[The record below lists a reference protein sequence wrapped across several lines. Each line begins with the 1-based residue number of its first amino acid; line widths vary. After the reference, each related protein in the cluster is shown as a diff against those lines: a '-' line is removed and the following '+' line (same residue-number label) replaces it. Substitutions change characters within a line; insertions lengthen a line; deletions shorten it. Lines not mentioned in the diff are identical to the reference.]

1 MLKIIIGDGIKF
13 VSKVNA
19 PDPWA
24 LIPQNTD
31 DSTGSAASYEEH
43 YCGSQRLWV
52 DEFLLVCYKYAI
64 SVIYQ
69 VWNTCMYL
77 TL

>member
-1 MLKIIIGDGIKF
+1 MGMGCKF
-13 VSKVNA
+13 VSKVNP

-69 VWNTCMYL
+69 LWNIYL